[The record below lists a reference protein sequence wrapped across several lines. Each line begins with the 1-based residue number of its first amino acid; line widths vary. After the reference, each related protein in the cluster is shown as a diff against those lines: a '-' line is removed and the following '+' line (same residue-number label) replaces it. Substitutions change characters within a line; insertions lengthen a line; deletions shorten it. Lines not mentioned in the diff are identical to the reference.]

1 MMKNTKLFSLAGQ
14 NLLEIA
20 EEILEDAAEAS
31 VTTIDLSRNKLS
43 ELPDK
48 MSAIVTVTDL
58 KLTSNHLA
66 NLPEWIGEK
75 YKYLQVLD
83 ISKNHL
89 QSLPSSI
96 GSLKYLKDIDLSFN
110 RYYRYN
116 FDLYTFQHSFLI
128 LKYKF
133 ICYILFCRFTEL
145 PEAVY
150 NVVFLESLIAN
161 DNLIVKIDVP
171 LLEKLK
177 KLAVLNLTNNNIAH
191 VPPELGNLKNLR

>member
-1 MMKNTKLFSLAGQ
+1 MRSVNSIYRYMMKNTKLFSLAGQ
-14 NLLEIA
+14 NLLGIA

-31 VTTIDLSRNKLS
+31 VTTIDLSRNKLA

-66 NLPEWIGEK
+66 SLPEWIGEK

-83 ISKNHL
+83 ISKNYL

-116 FDLYTFQHSFLI
+116 FDLSRFQHS
-128 LKYKF
+128 
-133 ICYILFCRFTEL
+133 
-145 PEAVY
+145 
-150 NVVFLESLIAN
+150 
-161 DNLIVKIDVP
+161 
-171 LLEKLK
+171 
-177 KLAVLNLTNNNIAH
+177 
-191 VPPELGNLKNLR
+191 